1 MYRYKKIMV
10 CLDLDHH
17 DENLIQNAG
26 ILSKMAQ
33 SEEIHFVYVSDT
45 FDIPEEIKKIY
56 PQIASPVKA
65 AVEERMKQSVEQHF
79 NGHENSKLIFQP
91 LEGPLL
97 GLLISYTKKQDIDL
111 LIVGHQAGDNAA
123 SNALSEKLARKA
135 FCSVMIVPKGARAL
149 FEKILVPV
157 DFSDHSLNALDVGSA
172 FAKAAGLDHIYI
184 LNTYKVPA
192 GHHKTGKSYEEFTN
206 IMLENAKSKLRA
218 SLAKVDLK
226 SIGIKPFFKKSNDV
240 VHGIQQFSENMEAD
254 LVVVGARGRSGD
266 IAAILLGSITEGL
279 IRKLDRPL
287 LAVKKKGE
295 GLNIL
300 EAITSE

>member
-1 MYRYKKIMV
+1 MYRYKKIMI
-10 CLDLDHH
+10 CLNLDDH
-17 DENLIQNAG
+17 DEKLIQYAG
-26 ILSKMAQ
+26 ILSRMAK
-33 SEEIHFVYVSDT
+33 SDELHFVYVSDT

-56 PQIASPVKA
+56 PQIASPVE
-65 AVEERMKQSVEQHF
+65 AVVEDQMKQVVEKHF
-79 NGHENSKLIFQP
+79 NGHENTQQIYSP

-97 GLLISYTKKQDIDL
+97 GLLISYTKKHDIDL
-111 LIVGHQAGDNAA
+111 LIVGHHSNEMAAQNAI
-123 SNALSEKLARKA
+123 SEKLARKA
-135 FCSVMIVPKGARAL
+135 FCSVMIVPKGAKAL
-149 FEKILVPV
+149 LEKILVAV

-184 LNTYKVPA
+184 LNNYRVPA
-192 GHHKTGKSYEEFTN
+192 GHHKTGKSYEEFSN

-226 SIGIKPFFKKSNDV
+226 SIGIKPFFKNSNDV
-240 VHGIQQFSENMEAD
+240 VQGIQKFSANMGAD

-300 EAITSE
+300 DAITSE

>member
-10 CLDLDHH
+10 CLNLDDH
-17 DENLIQNAG
+17 DINLIQYAG
-26 ILSKMAQ
+26 ILSKMAK
-33 SEEIHFVYVSDT
+33 SEEIHFVYVSDS

-56 PQIASPVKA
+56 PQIASPVQTAVKERMTQV
-65 AVEERMKQSVEQHF
+65 VEEHF
-79 NGHENSKLIFQP
+79 KGHETSNLIFES

-97 GLLISYTKKQDIDL
+97 GLLISYTKTHDIDL
-111 LIVGHQAGDNAA
+111 LIVGHQPGDGA
-123 SNALSEKLARKA
+123 SNNTLSEKLARKA
-135 FCSVMIVPKGARAL
+135 FCSVMIVPKNLKAL
-149 FEKILVPV
+149 LGKILVAV

-172 FAKAAGLDHIYI
+172 FAKAAGLDHLYI
-184 LNTYKVPA
+184 LNNYQVPS
-192 GHHKTGKSYEEFTN
+192 GHHKIGKTREEFAN

-226 SIGIKPFFKKSNDV
+226 SIGIKPFFKDTANIVD
-240 VHGIQQFSENMEAD
+240 GIQKFSVNMGAH
-254 LVVVGARGRSGD
+254 LIVVGARGRSGD

-279 IRKLDRPL
+279 IRKLNRPL